1 MQTRTIQE
9 LIVNQKLITIHQTAR
24 VRWAAKVMTRHTIS
38 ALPVMKEGFVIGIVT
53 ERDIVQKCL
62 AAGLMPC
69 DATMR
74 DIMTPDPLTIR
85 FSETVSVAIAKMLEH
100 NIRHLPVQCVD
111 GSVCGMVS
119 MRMLVADMKKTIQ
132 ASIFNIPLYGPET
145 MKHLV
150 KKIRLN

>member
-24 VRWAAKVMTRHTIS
+24 VRWAAKVMARHNIS
-38 ALPVMKEGFVIGIVT
+38 ALPVVKEGFVIGIVT
-53 ERDIVQKCL
+53 ERDIVQKYL

-100 NIRHLPVQCVD
+100 NILHLPVQCVD